1 MVAGIANAQKPFRKF
16 QVGAESSYGVEVA
29 ATRLLRILGV
39 TWNDAGAQQQYMSDY
54 DIGRMSKHS
63 DVGAVIRTG
72 ATGRIE
78 TDFSFEDVLLALKAG
93 FMAATGSGETG
104 GPGGGRRPVKLAA
117 PT

>member
-1 MVAGIANAQKPFRKF
+1 MVAAIANDKKPFRKF

-29 ATRLLRILGV
+29 AARLLRILGI
-39 TWNDAGAQQQYMSDY
+39 TWNDAGAQQQYTPDY

-63 DVGAVIRTG
+63 DVGAVIRSG

-93 FMAATGSGETG
+93 FMAATGSGKTG
-104 GPGGGRRPVKLAA
+104 GQGDDEDLVK
-117 PT
+117 